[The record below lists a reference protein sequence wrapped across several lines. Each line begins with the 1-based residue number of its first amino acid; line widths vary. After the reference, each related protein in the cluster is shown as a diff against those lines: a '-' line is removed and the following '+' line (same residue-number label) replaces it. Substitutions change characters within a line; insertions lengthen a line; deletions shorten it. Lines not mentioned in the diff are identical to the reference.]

1 MSQKHLAYTG
11 ALLSNSLNSSIREI
25 ANATNFQ
32 AVFEKM
38 SAHHLQDFNVIIVY
52 PNVSLPFQYL
62 PVVELMNKP
71 CHHSRRVGTG
81 GKCFVWLLSYVTQM
95 NK

>member
-25 ANATNFQ
+25 DATNFQ

-38 SAHHLQDFNVIIVY
+38 SVHHSQDFNVMIVY
-52 PNVSLPFQYL
+52 PNVSLLFSVYSLWSP
-62 PVVELMNKP
+62 
-71 CHHSRRVGTG
+71 
-81 GKCFVWLLSYVTQM
+81 
-95 NK
+95 